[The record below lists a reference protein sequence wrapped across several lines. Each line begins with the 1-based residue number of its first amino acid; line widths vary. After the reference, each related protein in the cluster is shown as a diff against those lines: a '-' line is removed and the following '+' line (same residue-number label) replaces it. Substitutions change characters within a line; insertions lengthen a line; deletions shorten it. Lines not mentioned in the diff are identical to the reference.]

1 MSTKPFSVTSRLYSV
16 ILVLLII
23 TLVANQTYA
32 EEAGVFEYPQVLHLS
47 KVLPSDV
54 AKGPDYRIQDLVY
67 NDGLMNRFDINSDY
81 GFLSVEGS
89 DLLKVRLQ
97 EIEAIRQ
104 MEELKRTE
112 VYVDAFK
119 KAATGPL
126 RLAKGLIMQP
136 LDTLSGIGSGIGKWF
151 SQIGHSMFGA
161 PSEMEEGTLKVFLGF
176 DGMKRNFAFQ
186 FGVDPYSMNPLLQ
199 KRLNDIS
206 WTAFAGNLTVRAAF
220 IAIPGAAGGAVS
232 GTSFSK
238 GMRVLARDK
247 TPAELKK
254 YNRKKLKA
262 MGVDEE
268 VAEMFLDHPKWSP
281 TAKTYLVGSLEQ
293 MNEVGNRE
301 AMVAAATL
309 VQSSPLVYFRQRQA
323 EMMAAYHLKVS
334 PVARMIRLG
343 EMAGLQKKD
352 GTLVLTFP
360 IDHVAWLKVVRDRTV
375 TLSRN
380 ITQNIPNLTGKE
392 LWLGGT
398 VTPVARQNLEAQGWV
413 VKENVSKKLTLN

>member
-1 MSTKPFSVTSRLYSV
+1 MSTKPVSVTSRLYSV

-23 TLVANQTYA
+23 TLGSNQTYA
-32 EEAGVFEYPQVLHLS
+32 EKAGVFEYPQVLHLS
-47 KVLPSDV
+47 QVLPSNL
-54 AKGPDYRIQDLVY
+54 AAGPGYRIQDLVY

-97 EIEAIRQ
+97 EIKALGQ

-112 VYVDAFK
+112 VYGDAFK
-119 KAATGPL
+119 KAVTGPL
-126 RLAKGLIMQP
+126 RLAKGLITEP
-136 LDTLSGIGSGIGKWF
+136 LDTLSGVGTGVGKWF
-151 SQIGHSMFGA
+151 RQIGHSMFGA
-161 PSEMEEGTLKVFLGF
+161 PSEMEEGTLKTIFGF

-186 FGVDPYSMNPLLQ
+186 FGVDPYSTNPLLQ
-199 KRLNDIS
+199 KGLNDIS

-220 IAIPGAAGGAVS
+220 IAIPGAAGATVV

-238 GMRVLARDK
+238 GMRGLARDK

-254 YNRKKLKA
+254 YNRNKLKA

-268 VAEMFLDHPKWSP
+268 VAEIFLDHPKWSP
-281 TAKTYLVGSLEQ
+281 TATTSFVGALEQ
-293 MNEVGNRE
+293 MNEVGNRD
-301 AMVAAATL
+301 AMVEVATL
-309 VQSSPLVYFRQRQA
+309 VQSDDLVYFRQRQA

-343 EMAGLQKKD
+343 EIAGLQKKD
-352 GTLVLTFP
+352 GTLVLTLPF
-360 IDHVAWLKVVRDRTV
+360 DHVAWLKVVRDRTV

-380 ITQNIPNLTGKE
+380 ITQNIKNLTGKE

-398 VTPVARQNLEAQGWV
+398 VTPFARQNLEAQGWV